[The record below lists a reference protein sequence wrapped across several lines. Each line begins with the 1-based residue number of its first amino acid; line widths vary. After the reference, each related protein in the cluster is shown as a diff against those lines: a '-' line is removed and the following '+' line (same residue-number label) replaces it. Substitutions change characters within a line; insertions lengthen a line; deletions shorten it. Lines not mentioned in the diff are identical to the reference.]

1 MIAWRKCAGWGVAI
15 AAAVGNCGAA
25 AAPGTGAAPDARQG
39 HQAARIVPGT
49 APRLRAQDLGLVI
62 NTADPYSV
70 AVGQHYIRKRALRP
84 QQVLRVELPLRGEL
98 TAEEFAVLRKRIDA
112 RFGPGTQA
120 LALAW
125 TRPYAV
131 ACNSITGA
139 LALGFDAKLCASPCA
154 SSRASPYARS
164 NSSRPFTAHGMRISM
179 LLAGADVAQGKAL
192 IDRGVAAD
200 FTLGLRGAPS
210 AQAVLLDSADERR
223 NVRARLYPP
232 AQDIAA
238 AGTVVKRSNAE
249 GLAAQQRVVL
259 AQAGSPRLDFLAQ
272 LDWLPGGLGDHF
284 TSFGGRLDDS
294 DGQSTVL
301 DWLSAGATASHGTVS
316 EPCNHVQKFPHPQR
330 LLAVYLQGG
339 TAIEAY
345 WKSVLW
351 PQQSLFVGEPLAAPY
366 GRR

>member
-1 MIAWRKCAGWGVAI
+1 MTAWRKNVGLGLVTVVCLSAGV
-15 AAAVGNCGAA
+15 AA
-25 AAPGTGAAPDARQG
+25 AAPGPGAAPESRRGDG
-39 HQAARIVPGT
+39 AANIVPGT
-49 APRLRAQDLGLVI
+49 APRLRVQDLGLVI
-62 NTADPYSV
+62 NIADPYSV
-70 AVGQHYIRKRALRP
+70 AVGQHYIRKRGLRP
-84 QQVLRVELPLRGEL
+84 QQVLRVELPLRGEI
-98 TAEEFAVLRKRIDA
+98 TAEEFALLRKRIDG
-112 RFGPGTQA
+112 RFGPSTQA

-139 LALGFDAKLCASPCA
+139 LALGFDAKLCTSSCA
-154 SSRASPYARS
+154 TSRPSPYARS

-179 LLAGADVAQGKAL
+179 LLAGADEAQGKAL

-223 NVRARLYPP
+223 NVRAKQYPP
-232 AQDIAA
+232 AQDIAS
-238 AGTVVKRSNAE
+238 AGTVVKRSSAE
-249 GLAAQQRVVL
+249 GLAPQQRVVL
-259 AQAGSPRLDFLAQ
+259 AQVGSTRVDVLAQ
-272 LDWLPGGLGDHF
+272 LAWLPGGLGDHF
-284 TSFGGRLDDS
+284 TSFGGRLDDP